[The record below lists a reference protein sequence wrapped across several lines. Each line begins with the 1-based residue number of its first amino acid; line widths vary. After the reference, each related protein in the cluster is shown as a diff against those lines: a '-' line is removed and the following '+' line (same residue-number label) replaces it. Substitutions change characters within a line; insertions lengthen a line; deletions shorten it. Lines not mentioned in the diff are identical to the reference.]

1 MSDMTILES
10 AKHGKI
16 TEEIRL
22 VAEAEGRDPEEI
34 RALVA
39 GGRVVIPKNRLR
51 HDLRLAGIGQGL
63 KVKVNANIGTSR
75 DYANLDDERAKLEV
89 ALEAGADAVMDLS
102 TGGDLDAIREDL
114 LSRCIVPFGTV
125 PVYELIVGRQSEWQ
139 ADGYP
144 DGVDEILAVVER
156 QARQGVDFM
165 TLHCGV
171 TRRALEALKRDP
183 RLVGV
188 VSRGGALA
196 LCWMERNG
204 CENPL
209 YSEYDRVLELLRE
222 YDVTISLG
230 DGLRPGG
237 IADSTDTAQLV
248 ELETLGELV
257 HRARAAGVQ
266 AMVEGPGHIPLHE
279 IALNV
284 ELEKRL
290 CDGAPFYVL
299 GPLPTD
305 VAAGYDH
312 VASAIGGAIA
322 AMHGAD
328 FLCYVT
334 PAEHLGLPTP
344 DDVREGVITSRI
356 AAHSADVARGLPS
369 AVSQDRAMA
378 RARRDFDWKMMQE
391 LALAPRRFSDVRGRR
406 PSGFEDVCSMCG
418 DVCPMRSISQ
428 YVKGAVSQ
436 KGDG

>member
-10 AKHGKI
+10 AKSGKI
-16 TEEIRL
+16 TEEMRQ
-22 VAEAEGRDPEEI
+22 VAESEGVSPETI
-34 RALVA
+34 RELVA
-39 GGRVVIPKNRLR
+39 GGRAVIPRNALR
-51 HDLRLAGIGQGL
+51 HDLRLAGIGEGL
-63 KVKVNANIGTSR
+63 EIKVNANIGTSR
-75 DYANLDDERAKLEV
+75 DYASLEDERKKLSV
-89 ALEAGADAVMDLS
+89 AIEAGADSVMDLS

-114 LSRCIVPFGTV
+114 ISRCIVPFGTV
-125 PVYELIVGRQSEWQ
+125 PVYELIVKHQTQWQ
-139 ADGYP
+139 DSGYP
-144 DGVDEILAVVER
+144 EGIDEILEVVDK

-171 TRRALEALKRDP
+171 TRRTLRVLRQNP
-183 RLVGV
+183 RTVGV

-196 LCWMERNG
+196 LCWMARND

-209 YSEYDRVLELLRE
+209 YSEFDRLLENLRE

-237 IADSTDTAQLV
+237 IADSTDRAQLA
-248 ELETLGELV
+248 ELQTLGELV
-257 HRARAAGVQ
+257 GRARRAGVQ

-279 IALNV
+279 IAINI

-305 VAAGYDH
+305 IAAGYDH
-312 VASAIGGAIA
+312 ISSAIGGAIA

-334 PAEHLGLPTP
+334 PAEHLGLPTA
-344 DDVREGVITSRI
+344 DDVREGVIATRL
-356 AAHSADVARGLPS
+356 AAHCADVARGLPR
-369 AVSQDRAMA
+369 ALEQDAAMSK
-378 RARRDFDWKMMQE
+378 ARRDFDWKMMQE
-391 LALAPRRFSDVRGRR
+391 LALAPERFREVRGAR

-418 DVCPMRSISQ
+418 DVCPMRITSQ
-428 YVKGAVSQ
+428 YIGGAVSRG
-436 KGDG
+436 GDG